1 MQTFKLDQQR
11 FKELRKNII
20 IRLLS
25 FSAMVVAVFFCIFYF
40 SPYDKAPHWESLQL
54 FIPLMLVTWSF
65 GIYRGVKKQKELFN
79 SYVLTISNN
88 MVMRERLE
96 TPTISVYFND
106 INEIIK
112 HKNGSITI
120 KGKDKSDVI
129 AIPVQAENFAVI
141 ESLLQSAKPIITETQ
156 VPLMQKY
163 SSLGGVITGILM
175 ICVYTVNNKIIVG
188 ITGTL
193 LIVFM
198 LWSFAKLR
206 TSKNV
211 DENTKKSMNWIW
223 IVIISVIGIMFYK
236 LTGHA

>member
-1 MQTFKLDQQR
+1 MQTFKLDQHR

-20 IRLLS
+20 IRLLL
-25 FSAMVVAVFFCIFYF
+25 FYVMVAAIVLGIFYF
-40 SPYDKAPHWESLQL
+40 GPDDKAMDSKTLQL
-54 FIPLMLVTWSF
+54 FIPLMLITWSF
-65 GIYRGVKKQKELFN
+65 GIYRGVKKQQQLFN
-79 SYVLTISNN
+79 TYVLTISNN
-88 MVMRERLE
+88 MVMHEQLN
-96 TPTISVYFND
+96 TQTISVYFND

-129 AIPVQAENFAVI
+129 AIPVQAENFDVI

-156 VPLMQKY
+156 VSFMQKY
-163 SSLGGVITGILM
+163 SSLGAIVTGILM

-198 LWSFAKLR
+198 LWSFANSGLR
-206 TSKNV
+206 KTLMRKQKNR
-211 DENTKKSMNWIW
+211 
-223 IVIISVIGIMFYK
+223 
-236 LTGHA
+236 